1 MRCQSL
7 KKTALIAYLFLVFSL
22 LLTSLSP
29 YVIAETEVSR
39 PNVELRRLVEV
50 RDWGLV
56 VINDTVS
63 IVNNGSTPISNF
75 QIGFPSNFS
84 QNLHYVCAHTE
95 QGESLNVVRGVYM
108 GRTGIEGIEI
118 TFPKAIDV
126 GEACNFTVTYV
137 FSDLITITMEA
148 YNPAYYIVFPMYPAI
163 AFDAVSCN
171 VSVILPKET
180 VLISGCWEE
189 GGSPILSH
197 VEQPLP
203 AYSNETGFVSFYGT
217 MNLVE
222 CEFAKREVVFDSSGQ
237 IYFYDSLR
245 IRNRGIDAISTI
257 SFSLPKGAYDVV
269 AYDYFGELKTTLS
282 ENKTTGIPEA
292 TVSLRYPTLRGST
305 FFDAC
310 FFTLKYVVPAKD
322 YAHQTDFWNYIFET
336 EYFSNFHWNIRELT
350 FKITLPEGGEFVDIY
365 GTQGNITKNGY
376 ESVLMS
382 TLRDVTPIQGL
393 GVKVSY
399 NYFIFWSAFRP
410 TIWLGL
416 AISVLCAVLAFRR
429 IKGVPTLPTP
439 PETLE
444 FLRDFTDVC
453 DERAALRS
461 ELESLEEDYHRGRVR
476 KKEYRRRVKA
486 IERQRFS
493 LDREFVELKKKVTT
507 MGPRFAEAAGRME
520 VAETEVETVRMSAKR
535 LEARYRG
542 GEISREAFERL
553 TQEYERRID
562 RAETTIDDVIMWLKG
577 EIR

>member
-1 MRCQSL
+1 MWCQSL
-7 KKTALIAYLFLVFSL
+7 KKRALIANLFLAFSL
-22 LLTSLSP
+22 LLISLSP
-29 YVIAETEVSR
+29 YVIAEAEMSR

-50 RDWGLV
+50 RDGGLV

-63 IVNNGSTPISNF
+63 IINNGPTPISNF
-75 QIGFPSNFS
+75 QIGLPSNFS
-84 QNLHYVCAHTE
+84 QNLHYVCARTE
-95 QGESLNVVRGVYM
+95 QGEILDIARDVDM
-108 GRTGIEGIEI
+108 GRTGVEGIEI
-118 TFPKAIDV
+118 TFPKVIDV
-126 GEACNFTVTYV
+126 GEVCNFTATYV
-137 FSDLITITMEA
+137 FSDLITITMEF
-148 YNPAYYIVFPMYPAI
+148 YTPAYYTVFPMYPI
-163 AFDAVSCN
+163 IVFDAVSCN
-171 VSVILPKET
+171 VSVILPEEA
-180 VLISGCWEE
+180 VLISSSWEE
-189 GGSPILSH
+189 EGSPSLSH

-203 AYSNETGFVSFYGT
+203 AYSNETGFVSSYGL

-245 IRNRGIDAISTI
+245 IRNRGIDAISTM
-257 SFSLPKGAYDVV
+257 SFTLPKGAHDVV
-269 AYDYFGELKTTLS
+269 AYDFFGELKTTLI
-282 ENKTTGIPEA
+282 EDKETGILEA

-310 FFTLKYVVPAKD
+310 FFTLKYVVPAKE
-322 YAHQTDFWNYIFET
+322 YAHQTDFWNYMFET

-365 GTQGNITKNGY
+365 GVQGNITKNGY
-376 ESVLMS
+376 QSVLTS
-382 TLRDVTPIQGL
+382 RQRDVTPLHGL

-429 IKGVPTLPTP
+429 VKGVPTGPTP

-520 VAETEVETVRMSAKR
+520 VAETEVETVRMSTKR

-553 TQEYERRID
+553 MEEYERRID
-562 RAETTIDDVIMWLKG
+562 RAKTTIDDVIMWLKG